1 MRHPPAGPR
10 YRIRRA
16 ICAAATFVAL
26 AALLAACS
34 DARKA
39 IGIDKSTPDE
49 FKVVSRAP
57 LSLPPDYS
65 LRPPQPGAP
74 RPQEGTIPDQARQ
87 AVVGTPARRAVT
99 SAPLPETSGG
109 ESALLA
115 QAGVARIQ
123 PGIRDIVNQEASVL
137 AEADR
142 TFVDRLIFWR
152 KPEEPGV
159 VIDPQREAQRLRE
172 NQALGR
178 PVNEGDT
185 PIIRRRQKGALEGIF

>member
-1 MRHPPAGPR
+1 MRPLPAGSS
-10 YRIRRA
+10 YRIRRTFR
-16 ICAAATFVAL
+16 AAAALVAL
-26 AALLAACS
+26 GALVSACS

-74 RPQEGTIPDQARQ
+74 RPQEGTIPEQARQ
-87 AVVGTPARRAVT
+87 VVIGAPARRTVT

-109 ESALLA
+109 ESALLT
-115 QAGVARIQ
+115 QAGAARVQ

-137 AEADR
+137 ADADR